1 MPCALRRPHQRRTW
15 SIWRRLAESWESL
28 APTPKVST
36 AQCAETTEQRTI
48 TSIPPQLRSAGVV
61 VVGPGEV
68 PAAKAGIGHA
78 RPTAAGARA
87 PLKSTPLRGQQSKEV
102 LYSTSLITIVIIMHK
117 FCYLRR
123 VRAHSAPSFKSSL
136 TGVTYGF

>member
-1 MPCALRRPHQRRTW
+1 MKTWEPLALT
-15 SIWRRLAESWESL
+15 A
-28 APTPKVST
+28 KVTT

-87 PLKSTPLRGQQSKEV
+87 PLKSTPLRGQQSKEIM
-102 LYSTSLITIVIIMHK
+102 YSTSLITIVIMYK
-117 FCYLRR
+117 CCEFATGG
-123 VRAHSAPSFKSSL
+123 VRSAP
-136 TGVTYGF
+136 GG